1 MLCPTACVHA
11 GVPEG
16 EGILRLTIVL
26 NIQCVVIPHIL
37 IHRLKTRGLLIPCRD
52 SRLTSGGSIFM
63 HTIWLSLARETLPA
77 TGLNPSVSEW
87 PELVGEMIIT
97 GHCKD
102 GDF

>member
-1 MLCPTACVHA
+1 MY
-11 GVPEG
+11 
-16 EGILRLTIVL
+16 TI
-26 NIQCVVIPHIL
+26 
-37 IHRLKTRGLLIPCRD
+37 R
-52 SRLTSGGSIFM
+52 
-63 HTIWLSLARETLPA
+63 LSLARETLPA